1 MTYLPPFQQVKE
13 LFNISTVK
21 GEVFVTTSYDNFV
34 KAIQL
39 LLAGVAVDEAWYLRR
54 YPDVAEAINGGLD
67 VSAQRHFI
75 ENGYFEGRFP
85 AEPSID
91 EQWYLRQ
98 YPDVSESVSRG
109 DFQSALRHFMQEGYR
124 EGRLPF
130 AA

>member
-1 MTYLPPFQQVKE
+1 MTYVPPFDKVKE
-13 LFNISTVK
+13 LFNVNTVK
-21 GEVFVTTSYDNFV
+21 GEVFVTANYDNFI

-39 LLAGVAVDEAWYLRR
+39 LLTGVAVDEAWYLRR
-54 YPDVAEAINGGLD
+54 YPDVAEAIEAGSA
-67 VSAQRHFI
+67 VSAHRHFV

-98 YPDVSESVSRG
+98 YPDVGESVSRG
-109 DFQSALRHFMQEGYR
+109 EFQSALRHFLQEGYR